1 MEFKTNFNVGDKV
14 LVIERLSR
22 NDLYNRT
29 SGGFLISRDEIREI
43 KINRVITYTMI
54 GSNKSIDEKN
64 VFSLENIESCVD
76 KLITLIKKESELE

>member
-1 MEFKTNFNVGDKV
+1 MEFKTKFNVGDKV

-22 NDLYNRT
+22 NDLYNRI

-43 KINRVITYTMI
+43 KINHVITYTMI

-76 KLITLIKKESELE
+76 KLITLIKNEDI